1 MSDWRGYTFD
11 KTCSYTEYR
20 GYGRHFWEPIKQPQS
35 QKIAQVFLTV
45 QIKGS
50 ISSSSPAVISA
61 WNSLLAWSLAQ
72 SISLEAKRLNMML
85 LTNMRLPRQVER
97 TSGRDVQTSP
107 RWLEIKK
114 KKKKSKRILPNL
126 LSTEAE
132 EASEFTCLSH
142 TANWRENWHCPSG
155 FPFHGAWLSP
165 CNNIWDWIQVDS
177 NYVSVWVS
185 LLPPKFIG
193 WSLDPQYHKI
203 QSYW

>member
-11 KTCSYTEYR
+11 KTCSYREYR

-114 KKKKSKRILPNL
+114 KKSLREYYQTFSLQKQKRPQSL
-126 LSTEAE
+126 
-132 EASEFTCLSH
+132 H
-142 TANWRENWHCPSG
+142 
-155 FPFHGAWLSP
+155 
-165 CNNIWDWIQVDS
+165 
-177 NYVSVWVS
+177 VWVTLQIGGRTGIAPQASCFTVHGS
-185 LLPPKFIG
+185 LHVIIYGTEFKWTQITWVCGFHCCLQN
-193 WSLDPQYHKI
+193 S
-203 QSYW
+203 